1 MIMPDSEIKDN
12 LVYTKGIGKY
22 FGKVLALDNVYFS
35 VKPREIVGLVGD
47 NGAGKSTLI
56 KIICGVHKPTT
67 GEIYFD
73 GKKVSF
79 YSPKD
84 AIEAGIETT
93 HQDLALVDTMQ
104 IFRNIFMG
112 REPKKYIGGFIPFLN
127 KDKMI
132 HEAQNALQ
140 NIGVKISSVE
150 DYVENL
156 SGGQKQSVAV
166 GRATFFKAK
175 LVIMDEPT
183 AAMSLKETKKILE
196 LMVRLKESGSS
207 VIFISHNINHVFSI
221 ADKLTVLSH
230 GQKVADLNANET
242 TIDEVSELIMSR

>member
-1 MIMPDSEIKDN
+1 
-12 LVYTKGIGKY
+12 
-22 FGKVLALDNVYFS
+22 
-35 VKPREIVGLVGD
+35 
-47 NGAGKSTLI
+47 
-56 KIICGVHKPTT
+56 
-67 GEIYFD
+67 
-73 GKKVSF
+73 
-79 YSPKD
+79 
-84 AIEAGIETT
+84 
-93 HQDLALVDTMQ
+93 
-104 IFRNIFMG
+104 MG

-127 KDKMI
+127 KEKMI
-132 HEAQNALQ
+132 YESQNALQ

-207 VIFISHNINHVFSI
+207 VIFISHNINNVFSI

-230 GQKVADLNANET
+230 GHKVADLHANET
-242 TIDEVSELIMSR
+242 TIDEVSDLIMSR